1 MPVTIVHGVDNFWE
15 TLLMHKLI
23 VGTFFAL
30 LSATLYAQPQSSANQ
45 SPKILLASGAVYWAH
60 CDQRCSKELHCP
72 DRDACYK
79 SCVENKGT
87 VSMCPGVQGKAKSP

>member
-1 MPVTIVHGVDNFWE
+1 
-15 TLLMHKLI
+15 MHKLI
-23 VGTFFAL
+23 VGMFCAFLT
-30 LSATLYAQPQSSANQ
+30 ATVCAQTQSSANP

-60 CDQRCSKELHCP
+60 CDQRCGKELHCP

>member
-1 MPVTIVHGVDNFWE
+1 
-15 TLLMHKLI
+15 MHRLI
-23 VGTFFAL
+23 VGTFFAF
-30 LSATLYAQPQSSANQ
+30 LSATVCAQSQSSANQ

-87 VSMCPGVQGKAKSP
+87 VAMCPKAEVKAK